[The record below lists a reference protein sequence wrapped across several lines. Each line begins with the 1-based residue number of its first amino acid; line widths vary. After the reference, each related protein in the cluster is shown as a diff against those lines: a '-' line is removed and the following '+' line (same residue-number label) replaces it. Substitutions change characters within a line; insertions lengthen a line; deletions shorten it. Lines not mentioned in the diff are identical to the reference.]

1 MLGSMLNYTP
11 SINVGPI
18 STQLPAQVSAISK
31 QAPRT
36 AQQQSFNLPAYMR
49 QNTSQGQWNEMNRS
63 NQDRYRSSLATGQN
77 QLGRQMQQANTN
89 QTVASLGA
97 ANDAADGYYDVMSN
111 AMQADR
117 NNRVGWYQGLS
128 NLHQRQMAGPL
139 GSLFGNIF

>member
-1 MLGSMLNYTP
+1 MLGSLLNYTP
-11 SINVGPI
+11 SINAGPV
-18 STQLPAQVSAISK
+18 STQLPAQMSAVSK

-63 NQDRYRSSLATGQN
+63 NQDRYRASLATGQN

-89 QTVASLGA
+89 QHVASLGA
-97 ANDAADGYYDVMSN
+97 ATNAADNFYDTMSN
-111 AMQADR
+111 AIQGDR
-117 NNRVGWYQGLS
+117 QNQVGWYQGLS
-128 NLHQRQMAGPL
+128 DLQQRRQAGPL